1 MRAGLPGAHRLGH
14 VTEHLRA
21 REHPRLDRV
30 VFYGYSLPEY
40 AATVEV
46 VSRYF
51 ALPEGSVPRE
61 VLEFVE
67 RCREQERQGK

>member
-1 MRAGLPGAHRLGH
+1 M
-14 VTEHLRA
+14 
-21 REHPRLDRV
+21 
-30 VFYGYSLPEY
+30 FYGYSLPEY